1 MQFSEEPSD
10 WFPEQFYQ
18 FAIPP
23 AVEEWWWWFFI
34 FTHGFDFFLKVKCL
48 QLFGFV
54 SGTSIW
60 FYYQVVS
67 FYNNTRQILL
77 LLLCSTAWSQGWLFL
92 HKIFNCSG
100 LVLQFRDFFCLLR
113 KFRIFLSGIV
123 SEFWWALHWICRL
136 VLVKWSF
143 FAILITP
150 IHEHVRS
157 DHLLITSSIFFQKLE
172 VHVISGICLAW
183 LELQ

>member
-1 MQFSEEPSD
+1 MLSVSILLLCYIWVVSRFWLSHVRALWTYWSMCPRGMVDHPLGICPRVVYSWVFRYIYLQFSEEPSD

-77 LLLCSTAWSQGWLFL
+77 LLLCSTAWSQGWVFL
-92 HKIFNCSG
+92 HKFFNCSG
-100 LVLQFRDFFCLLR
+100 LVLQFWDFLFM
-113 KFRIFLSGIV
+113 
-123 SEFWWALHWICRL
+123 
-136 VLVKWSF
+136 
-143 FAILITP
+143 
-150 IHEHVRS
+150 
-157 DHLLITSSIFFQKLE
+157 
-172 VHVISGICLAW
+172 
-183 LELQ
+183 